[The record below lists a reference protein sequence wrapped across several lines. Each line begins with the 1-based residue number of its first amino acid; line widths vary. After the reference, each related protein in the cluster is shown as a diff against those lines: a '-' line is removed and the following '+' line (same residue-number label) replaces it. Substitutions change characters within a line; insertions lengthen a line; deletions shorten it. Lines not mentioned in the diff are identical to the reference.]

1 MRPFIITSRITLRVS
16 FPASSQG
23 MWKNFRGVFP
33 GLFSITSSGLV
44 SICKNPSDLIEE
56 ESVQLSCGHP
66 IHFPAEVIPANLL
79 IRPDIP
85 CQPTMNT
92 LQLLEVK
99 RAQEG
104 PIESLGFKEMC
115 CEAHSP
121 MRDAFYQG
129 ANPGGHRN
137 KDKGIICLPPSL
149 RSKDKRIGT
158 KFASSSPSL
167 LAGASM
173 PSGLQAWWSR
183 LLGFLS

>member
-1 MRPFIITSRITLRVS
+1 M
-16 FPASSQG
+16 
-23 MWKNFRGVFP
+23 FP

-85 CQPTMNT
+85 CQPTLNT
-92 LQLLEVK
+92 LQLFSFSQTLNPEATFSCVSPLEVK

-104 PIESLGFKEMC
+104 PIDSLGFKEMC

-173 PSGLQAWWSR
+173 PSGLQA
-183 LLGFLS
+183 